1 MDSLKM
7 FIVVVA
13 AFMFPMMI
21 FIVPLFIHIF
31 IYIAPFLL
39 IAAIIYCFVKVL
51 VLSEKVEKM
60 EKLLLR
66 RCSKCKVNT
75 SIGISGKKPISK
87 NPSWLKGKKFKFKE
101 KI

>member
-1 MDSLKM
+1 MDFLKWFM
-7 FIVVVA
+7 VIVV
-13 AFMFPMMI
+13 FSMI
-21 FIVPLFIHIF
+21 FIAPLFIHIF
-31 IYIAPFLL
+31 IYIAPILFF
-39 IAAIIYCFVKVL
+39 AGIIYCCVKL
-51 VLSEKVEKM
+51 FELSEKVEKM

-66 RCSKCKVNT
+66 RCRKCKVNT